1 MQGSSLADISFE
13 RRSRRGEVM
22 MNRKFVAILV
32 TAFLMLG
39 AGWVQAAP
47 EKEPAKKQEPIKI
60 GALFA
65 LSGPAAAIGMPTK
78 LVAEM
83 VVAKINKE
91 GGINGRPLELVIGD
105 TESDA
110 AKAATIA
117 KKFIYQDKVA
127 AIIGPTRTD
136 SGMAVKKIVEEAGM
150 PTFMTV
156 GGDPVIMGG
165 EKLGSFKYV
174 FKSPQ
179 RSSIAV
185 KKLYSYLKSKDIKTI
200 GLLTATDGFGKD
212 GLTWLEK
219 LAPEYGLEI
228 VAKESFGPQDT
239 DMTAQLTKIKNAKPQ
254 AIICWTIGPAGAIV
268 SKNKA
273 QLGVDIPLFQCHGLP
288 DPKYIEL
295 AGKAAEGDRMPSTKL
310 MAVDELPDSDPQK
323 PVIKEFIHLYKD
335 VYHYDKQFP
344 INTHSGYAWDAIMI
358 VADGMKKAGTDPAK
372 LRDAIEQTK
381 GYVGVSG
388 IYNITPEDHNGLG
401 EDSMV
406 IVQVKDGKF
415 VLAK

>member
-1 MQGSSLADISFE
+1 MTRKLVAVFLAITM
-13 RRSRRGEVM
+13 VL
-22 MNRKFVAILV
+22 A
-32 TAFLMLG
+32 A
-39 AGWVQAAP
+39 AGVYAAK
-47 EKEPAKKQEPIKI
+47 EKAPAKDKEPIKI
-60 GALFA
+60 GAFFA
-65 LSGPAAAIGMPTK
+65 LSGPAASIGTPTK

-83 VVAKINKE
+83 VVDKINKE
-91 GGINGRPLELVIGD
+91 GGINGRPLELIIGD
-105 TESDA
+105 TESDP
-110 AKAATIA
+110 AKAASIA
-117 KKFIYQDKVA
+117 KKFIHQDKVA

-185 KKLYSYLKSKDIKTI
+185 KRLFSFLKSKEIKTI
-200 GLLTATDGFGKD
+200 GLITATDGFGKD
-212 GLTWLEK
+212 GLQWLEK

-273 QLGVDIPLFQCHGLP
+273 QLGIDIPLFQCHGLP

-295 AGKAAEGDRMPSTKL
+295 AGKASEGDRMPATKL
-310 MAVDELPDSDPQK
+310 MVVEELSDKDPQK
-323 PVIKEFIHLYKD
+323 KVIQEFVKLYKD
-335 VYHYDKQFP
+335 SGYDKQFP

-358 VADGMKKAGTDPAK
+358 VADGMKKAGTDPNK

-388 IYNITPEDHNGLG
+388 IYNITAEDHNGLA

-406 IVQVKDGKF
+406 IVEVKDGKF
-415 VLAK
+415 VKAK

>member
-1 MQGSSLADISFE
+1 MRRILVVILVVTVMMLGVSLAH
-13 RRSRRGEVM
+13 
-22 MNRKFVAILV
+22 
-32 TAFLMLG
+32 
-39 AGWVQAAP
+39 AAK
-47 EKEPAKKQEPIKI
+47 EGEPAKAKEPIKI
-60 GALFA
+60 GAFFA
-65 LSGPAAAIGMPTK
+65 LSGPAAAIGTPTK
-78 LVAEM
+78 LVADM
-83 VVAKINKE
+83 VVAKNNKE
-91 GGINGRPLELVIGD
+91 GGIDGRPLELVIGD

-117 KKFIYQDKVA
+117 KKFIHQDKVA

-136 SGMAVKKIVEEAGM
+136 SGMAAKKIVEEAGM

-165 EKLGSFKYV
+165 EKFGSYNYV

-179 RSSIAV
+179 RSSVAV
-185 KKLYSYLKSKDIKTI
+185 KRVFSYLKSKDIKTV

-212 GLTWLEK
+212 GAQWLEK
-219 LAPEYGLEI
+219 LAPDYGLEI
-228 VAKESFGPQDT
+228 VSKESFGPSDT

-254 AIICWTIGPAGAIV
+254 AIVVWTIGPAGAIV

-273 QLGVDIPLFQCHGLP
+273 QLGIDIPLFQCHGLP

-310 MAVDELPDSDPQK
+310 MAVDELPDTDPQK
-323 PVIKEFIHLYKD
+323 AVIKEFIRLYKENNF
-335 VYHYDKQFP
+335 DKQFP

-358 VADGMKKAGTDPAK
+358 VANAMKKAGTDPCK
-372 LRDAIEQTK
+372 LKEAIETTK

-388 IYNITPEDHNGLG
+388 VYNLTPEDHNGLG

-406 IVQVKDGKF
+406 MVQVKDGKF
-415 VLAK
+415 VMAK